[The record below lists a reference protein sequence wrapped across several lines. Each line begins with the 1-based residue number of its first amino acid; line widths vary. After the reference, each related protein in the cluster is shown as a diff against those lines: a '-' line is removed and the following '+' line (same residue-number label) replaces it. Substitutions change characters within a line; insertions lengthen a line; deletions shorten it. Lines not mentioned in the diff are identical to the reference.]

1 MKTQKRRLMW
11 HGMLLFL
18 LGLITGLLEQRFTNV
33 RMGLSAHLEGVMN
46 GILLLALG
54 AVWNEVRL
62 PHPVKVTA
70 YCTALYGTYVNWLV
84 TTIAAALALQQI
96 LQSLQ
101 PATAVSHGKRALS
114 QWDFSPWRSQLS
126 LRRHSFSG
134 VFEERPPRS
143 TIVGNI
149 RNSTFPERR

>member
-1 MKTQKRRLMW
+1 
-11 HGMLLFL
+11 ML
-18 LGLITGLLEQRFTNV
+18 
-33 RMGLSAHLEGVMN
+33 A
-46 GILLLALG
+46 
-54 AVWNEVRL
+54 
-62 PHPVKVTA
+62 P
-70 YCTALYGTYVNWLV
+70 
-84 TTIAAALALQQI
+84 QQI

-126 LRRHSFSG
+126 LRRYSFSG

-149 RNSTFPERR
+149 RNSTFPERRKDEDHEPGDHFETRYGRTPCAQCHHGCSRNSYTCLPDQAIE